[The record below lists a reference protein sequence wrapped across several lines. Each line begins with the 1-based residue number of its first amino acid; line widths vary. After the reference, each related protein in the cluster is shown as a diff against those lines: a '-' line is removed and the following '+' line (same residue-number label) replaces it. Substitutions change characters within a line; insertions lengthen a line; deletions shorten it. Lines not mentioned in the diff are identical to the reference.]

1 MALKIRLRQQGRKNR
16 RMYRIVVAD
25 ERLKRDGKYLEALGW
40 YNPHEEALDKKLF
53 VDATK
58 TEEWLSKGAQLTES
72 SRTLVA
78 KAAPELMQRVLKK
91 EQERRNKI
99 RLKRKAA
106 RKRRSEKREANKAAK
121 PIAKKAA
128 PKAKAAVK
136 AAPKAEAKKPAA
148 KKPATKKA
156 APKAKAEPKA
166 EAAEKPAE

>member
-72 SRTLVA
+72 SRALVA
-78 KAAPELMQRVLKK
+78 KAAPELMQRVIKK
-91 EQERRNKI
+91 EEERRNKI

-106 RKRRSEKREANKAAK
+106 RKRCSEKREANKAAK
-121 PIAKKAA
+121 PAAKKAA
-128 PKAKAAVK
+128 PKAKAEVK
-136 AAPKAEAKKPAA
+136 AEVKKPAA
-148 KKPATKKA
+148 KKPAAKKV
-156 APKAKAEPKA
+156 APKAKAEVKA
-166 EAAEKPAE
+166 EPKTDAAEKSAE